1 MGNFNDNTC
10 FLFADPNFITGM
22 ATAIDI
28 GGTLVVYNQSRTPE
42 EADYRAT
49 VSDWAAVGG
58 DIKASVE
65 KFQKEQNS

>member
-49 VSDWAAVGG
+49 VSDWAAVAG

-65 KFQKEQNS
+65 KFQKEQKS